1 MTADPRWRRKSFSPP
16 SWICCCP
23 FLFVVLEIVPW
34 DNVVEWWMESSE
46 VIKEKDET
54 TSKKTDLYAVSLK
67 MCKRINIENIVI
79 LTDNSILTIGS

>member
-1 MTADPRWRRKSFSPP
+1 M
-16 SWICCCP
+16 
-23 FLFVVLEIVPW
+23 LEIVPW